1 MPSLVHCNE
10 LQNGYSMPNP
20 PQTISKR
27 KVRRAFDRAAESYD
41 DAALLQKEVCSR
53 LLERLDYIRLT
64 PRMILD
70 AGAGTGEAVVPL
82 MKRYKK
88 TRLIVLDLSEQM
100 LARALVHGSLLRRPE
115 PVCADIEQLPFR
127 ANSFDLVFSNLTLQW
142 CNDLPMTLQ
151 GLLRVLKP
159 GGLLMFTT
167 FGPDTLKELRAC
179 WHQLDNAVHV
189 NQFTDMHDVG
199 DALLQAGFVDPVM
212 EAETITVQYRTIDQ
226 LMADLRAIGANAT
239 AQGGRSGL
247 TTPSMLASLRQAY
260 DAYRVD
266 ELLPASYEV
275 VYGHAWKPE
284 VGRDNETGLRVDFTA
299 RK

>member
-1 MPSLVHCNE
+1 MSN
-10 LQNGYSMPNP
+10 S

-27 KVRRAFDRAAESYD
+27 KVRRAFDRAADSYD

-53 LLERLDYIRLT
+53 LLDRLDYIRLA

-70 AGAGTGEAVVPL
+70 AGAGTGEAVAPL

-88 TRLIVLDLSEQM
+88 SRLIALDLSEQM
-100 LARALVHGSLLRRPE
+100 LARALAHGSLLRRPE

-127 ANSFDLVFSNLTLQW
+127 ENCFDLVFSNLTLQW
-142 CNDLPMTLQ
+142 CNDLPLTLQ

-179 WHQLDNAVHV
+179 WRQLDDAVHV

-199 DALLQAGFVDPVM
+199 DGLLQAGFADPVM
-212 EAETITVQYRTIDQ
+212 EAETITVKYRTIDK

-239 AQGGRSGL
+239 AQGGRAGL
-247 TTPSMLASLRQAY
+247 TTPSMLDGLRQAY

-266 ELLPASYEV
+266 DLLPASYEV

-284 VGRDNETGLRVDFTA
+284 AGRDNETGLRVDFTTM
-299 RK
+299 K

>member
-1 MPSLVHCNE
+1 MS
-10 LQNGYSMPNP
+10 NP

-27 KVRRAFDRAAESYD
+27 KVRRAFDRAADSYD

-70 AGAGTGEAVVPL
+70 AGVGTGEAVTPL

-88 TRLIVLDLSEQM
+88 SRLIALDLSEQM

-127 ANSFDLVFSNLTLQW
+127 ENCFDLVFSNLTLQW
-142 CNDLPMTLQ
+142 CNDLPITLQ
-151 GLLRVLKP
+151 GLIRVLKP

-179 WHQLDNAVHV
+179 WRQLDDAVHV

-199 DALLQAGFVDPVM
+199 DGLLQAGFADPVM
-212 EAETITVQYRTIDQ
+212 EAETITVKYRTIDK

-239 AQGGRSGL
+239 AQGGRTGL
-247 TTPSMLASLRQAY
+247 TTPSMLDGLRKAY
-260 DAYRVD
+260 EAYRVD
-266 ELLPASYEV
+266 DLLPASYEV

-284 VGRDNETGLRVDFTA
+284 AVGDNETGLRVDFTTM
-299 RK
+299 K

>member
-1 MPSLVHCNE
+1 MS
-10 LQNGYSMPNP
+10 NP

-27 KVRRAFDRAAESYD
+27 KVRRAFDRAADSYD

-70 AGAGTGEAVVPL
+70 AGVGTGEAVAPL

-88 TRLIVLDLSEQM
+88 SRLIVLDLSEQM
-100 LARALVHGSLLRRPE
+100 LARALAHGGLLRRPE

-127 ANSFDLVFSNLTLQW
+127 DNSFDLVYSNLTLQW

-179 WHQLDNAVHV
+179 WRQLDDAVHV

-199 DALLQAGFVDPVM
+199 DGLLLAGFADPVM
-212 EAETITVQYRTIDQ
+212 EAETITVQYRTIDE

-239 AQGGRSGL
+239 AQGGRPGL

-260 DAYRVD
+260 EAYRVD

-275 VYGHAWKPE
+275 VYGHAWKPAASQPE
-284 VGRDNETGLRVDFTA
+284 KHELRVNITEL
-299 RK
+299 

>member
-1 MPSLVHCNE
+1 MS
-10 LQNGYSMPNP
+10 NP

-27 KVRRAFDRAAESYD
+27 KVRRAFDRAADSYD

-70 AGAGTGEAVVPL
+70 AGVGTGEAVTPL

-88 TRLIVLDLSEQM
+88 SRLIVLDLSEQM
-100 LARALVHGSLLRRPE
+100 LARALAHGGLLRRPE

-127 ANSFDLVFSNLTLQW
+127 DNSFDLVYSNLTLQW

-179 WHQLDNAVHV
+179 WRQLDDAVHV

-199 DALLQAGFVDPVM
+199 DGLLLAGFADPVM
-212 EAETITVQYRTIDQ
+212 EAETITVQYRTIDE

-239 AQGGRSGL
+239 AQGGRPGL

-260 DAYRVD
+260 EAYRVD

-275 VYGHAWKPE
+275 VYGHAWKPAASQPE
-284 VGRDNETGLRVDFTA
+284 KHELRVNITEL
-299 RK
+299 